1 MTDEPSS
8 AAGGTPTDRTVL
20 IVSAHA
26 ADFVWRAGGA
36 AALYAKHGNAVHVR
50 CLSFGERGESQGLW
64 KQPGMDVATVK
75 KARRDESSRAAAAL
89 GASIG
94 FYDAGDY
101 PLAFTEG
108 LQDRLV
114 EDMRALQ
121 PDIILTHAA
130 RDPYNLDHQG
140 THEFV
145 LRCRMIAQAAG
156 HPSEHPPIGAPQV
169 LLFEPHQPEQCGFVP
184 QLLLDISP
192 VADVKLDAMRIMG
205 AQSHL
210 VDYYT
215 DLARR
220 RGVQYVRN
228 GGDRSAVHAE
238 AYQRVF
244 PVTGGAL
251 I

>member
-1 MTDEPSS
+1 VTDEPTRT
-8 AAGGTPTDRTVL
+8 AGETPTGKTVL

-64 KQPGMDVATVK
+64 KQPGMDLDTVK
-75 KARRDESSRAAAAL
+75 KTRREEASRAAETL
-89 GASIG
+89 GARID

-101 PLAFTEG
+101 PLTFDAA
-108 LQDRLV
+108 LQERLV

-121 PDIILTHAA
+121 PDVILTHAA

-140 THEFV
+140 AHEFV

-156 HPSEHPPIGAPQV
+156 HPSPNPPIGAPQV
-169 LLFEPHQPEQCGFVP
+169 LLFEPHQSEQCGFVP

-192 VADVKLDAMRIMG
+192 VADVKLEAMRIMG

-215 DLARR
+215 DLAKR

-228 GGDRSAVHAE
+228 GGERSAVHAE

-244 PVTGGAL
+244 PVTAKEL
-251 I
+251 V

>member
-1 MTDEPSS
+1 MTDQPDRP
-8 AAGGTPTDRTVL
+8 AGDTRTDKTVL

-36 AALYAKHGNAVHVR
+36 AALYAKNGHAVHVR

-64 KQPGMDVATVK
+64 KQPGMDIETV
-75 KARRDESSRAAAAL
+75 RRTRREESSQAAAAL
-89 GASIG
+89 GAGID

-101 PLAFTEG
+101 PLADSAR
-108 LQDRLV
+108 LQEQLV

-130 RDPYNLDHQG
+130 RDPYNLDHQF

-156 HPSEHPPIGAPQV
+156 HPSPHPPIGAPQV

-192 VADVKLDAMRIMG
+192 VADVKLEAMRIMG
-205 AQSHL
+205 AQGHL

-228 GGDRSAVHAE
+228 GGEKGVRHAE

-244 PVTGGAL
+244 PVTAREL

>member
-1 MTDEPSS
+1 VNGEK
-8 AAGGTPTDRTVL
+8 TVL

-36 AALYAKHGNAVHVR
+36 AALYAKNGSAVHIR
-50 CLSFGERGESQGLW
+50 CLSYGERGESQGLW
-64 KQPGMDVATVK
+64 KQPDMDLETVK
-75 KARRDESSRAAAAL
+75 RTRREESSRAAGIL
-89 GASIG
+89 GASID

-101 PLAFTEG
+101 PLVASEA
-108 LQDRLV
+108 LQAQLV

-130 RDPYNLDHQG
+130 RDPYNLDHQL
-140 THEFV
+140 THELV
-145 LRCRMIAQAAG
+145 LRCRMIAQADG
-156 HPSEHPPIGAPQV
+156 HDSAHPPIGAPQV

-192 VADVKLDAMRIMG
+192 VADIKLAAMQSMG
-205 AQSHL
+205 AQNHL
-210 VDYYT
+210 VDYYG

-228 GGDRSAVHAE
+228 GGDRAVRQAE

-244 PVTGGAL
+244 PVTAKEL

>member
-1 MTDEPSS
+1 MNDEPTGSS
-8 AAGGTPTDRTVL
+8 GAPRATTVL

-36 AALYAKHGNAVHVR
+36 AALYAKNGGAVHVR

-64 KQPGMDVATVK
+64 QQPGMDIETVK
-75 KARRDESSRAAAAL
+75 RVRRDEAAQAAAIL
-89 GASIG
+89 GASVD

-101 PLAFTEG
+101 PLVASG
-108 LQDRLV
+108 QLQAKLV

-121 PDIILTHAA
+121 PDVILTHAA
-130 RDPYNLDHQG
+130 RDPYNLDHQL
-140 THEFV
+140 THELV

-156 HPSEHPPIGAPQV
+156 HPSAHPPIGAPQV

-192 VADVKLDAMRIMG
+192 VADVKLAAMQSMG
-205 AQSHL
+205 AQHHL
-210 VDYYT
+210 VDYYS
-215 DLARR
+215 DLSRR

-228 GGDRSAVHAE
+228 GGEPDAVHAE
-238 AYQRVF
+238 AFQRVF
-244 PVTGGAL
+244 PVTAREL
-251 I
+251 V

>member
-1 MTDEPSS
+1 MT
-8 AAGGTPTDRTVL
+8 GTPPPGPAPRTVL

-36 AALYAKHGNAVHVR
+36 AALYAARGDAVHVR

-64 KQPGMDVATVK
+64 KQPGMDIGTVK
-75 KARRDESSRAAAAL
+75 EVRREEAARAAAAL
-89 GASIG
+89 GESLDID

-101 PLAFTEG
+101 PLVVTEQ
-108 LQDRLV
+108 LQERLV
-114 EDMRALQ
+114 QDMRALQ
-121 PDIILTHAA
+121 PDVILTHAA
-130 RDPYNLDHQG
+130 RDPYNLDHQL

-156 HPSEHPPIGAPQV
+156 YPSAHPPIGAPQV

-184 QLLLDISP
+184 QLLLDITP
-192 VADVKLDAMRIMG
+192 VAETKLKAMQIMG
-205 AQSHL
+205 AQGHL

-228 GGDRSAVHAE
+228 GGDRGAVHAE

-244 PVTGGAL
+244 PVTAKEL
-251 I
+251 V